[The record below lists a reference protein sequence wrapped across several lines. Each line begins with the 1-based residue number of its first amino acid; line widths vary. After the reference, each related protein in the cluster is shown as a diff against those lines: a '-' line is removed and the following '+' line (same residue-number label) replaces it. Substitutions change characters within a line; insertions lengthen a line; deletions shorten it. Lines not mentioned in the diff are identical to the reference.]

1 MIMSDTKRQSNSP
14 PEEPRVIAMP
24 KFSYQPIDSRTY
36 SVDYQEPKKAAGDQV
51 VSSLR
56 NLHV

>member
-1 MIMSDTKRQSNSP
+1 MPDTPRESKSP
-14 PEEPRVIAMP
+14 PEEPRTIAMP

-36 SVDYQEPKKAAGDQV
+36 STDYQEPRKAAGHQV

-56 NLHV
+56 NLQV

>member
-1 MIMSDTKRQSNSP
+1 MSDTKRESKSP
-14 PEEPRVIAMP
+14 PEELRVIAMP

-36 SVDYQEPKKAAGDQV
+36 STDYQEPKKAAGDEV

-56 NLHV
+56 NLQMV